1 MARTRLRDN
10 PASGKTKTVNFLAEV
25 FIWMLLATITEVWVT
40 ATVERISLG
49 DKYIMASVPFWSL
62 QGHTTMWQWT
72 VGLGMTVGLRLYF
85 QWLDRM
91 DDLHPIFKNIWFT
104 AFIAMIL
111 IFVVE
116 LISGIFFNM
125 YLGFHLWDYSQYVW
139 NGIPL
144 NLWGQITIVY
154 APFWYLAG
162 LFVKPV
168 YTSVHALAPYVG
180 KSVQNLITDEIPE
193 EFEQK

>member
-1 MARTRLRDN
+1 MAAQNYRQKPQSARL
-10 PASGKTKTVNFLAEV
+10 KTVNFLSEV
-25 FIWMLLATITEVWVT
+25 FIWMLLSTITEVWVT
-40 ATVERISLG
+40 ATVERLSLG

-72 VGLGMTVGLRLYF
+72 VGLGMTLGLRLYF
-85 QWLDRM
+85 KWLDRM
-91 DDLHPIFKNIWFT
+91 ESEATIFQNIWFQ
-104 AFIAMIL
+104 AFIVMIL
-111 IFVVE
+111 IYIAEF
-116 LISGIFFNM
+116 LSGLFFNI
-125 YLGFHLWDYSQYVW
+125 YLGFDLWDYSQYVW

-168 YTSVHALAPYVG
+168 YMSVHALAPYVG
-180 KSVQNLITDEIPE
+180 RSIEKMVDAIPE
-193 EFEQK
+193 EFENQK

>member
-1 MARTRLRDN
+1 MAAVRTKR
-10 PASGKTKTVNFLAEV
+10 TKIINFLSEV

-49 DKYIMASVPFWSL
+49 DQYIMASVPFWSL

-72 VGLGMTVGLRLYF
+72 VGLGMTIGLRLYF
-85 QWLDRM
+85 MWLDRM
-91 DDLHPIFKNIWFT
+91 QNEYQLLENIWFQ
-104 AFIAMIL
+104 A
-111 IFVVE
+111 FVVMIIIYIVE
-116 LISGIFFNM
+116 LLGGIFFNM

-139 NGIPL
+139 HGIPL

-154 APFWYLAG
+154 APFWYAAG

-168 YTSVHALAPYVG
+168 YLSVHALAPYVG
-180 KSVQNLITDEIPE
+180 RSIEKMVHA
-193 EFEQK
+193 

>member
-1 MARTRLRDN
+1 MAAAAKMN
-10 PASGKTKTVNFLAEV
+10 PHSKKTKIVNFFSEI
-25 FIWMLLATITEVWVT
+25 FIWMLLSTITEVWVT

-72 VGLGMTVGLRLYF
+72 VGLGMTVGLRIWF
-85 QWLDRM
+85 KWLDRM
-91 DDLHPIFKNIWFT
+91 EVEHKIFDNIWFT
-104 AFIAMIL
+104 AFLVMIV
-111 IFVVE
+111 IFIVE
-116 LISGIFFNM
+116 FISGCFFNL
-125 YLGFHLWDYSQYVW
+125 YLGWDLWNYDQYVW

-168 YTSVHALAPYVG
+168 YMSVHALAPYVG
-180 KSVQNLITDEIPE
+180 RSIEKMVGSIPE
-193 EFEQK
+193 EFED